1 MKILVLGGNGLIGQ
15 KIVEK
20 LKNQFDIISTHNKK
34 LPSKNVQSVKISLPD
49 DFILLKNLIEKE
61 KPNIII
67 NTMAYSNLDFC
78 EENRDEVFSLHVD
91 MTNKISTI
99 CSKINSKIIFISTDY
114 VFDGN
119 QEKKYTEDDE
129 PNPINYYGET
139 KLLAERIVLKDPKN
153 VVLRT
158 SLVYGYGER
167 VRFMK
172 YVIENLQNQKKIF
185 AYNDI
190 FNSATN
196 IDEFVE
202 SVEKVIENDASGIFH
217 MVGSS
222 CITRY
227 DFAKKIAKIFGFDE
241 SLVSFISIKESGLI
255 AKRPVSPCLDNS
267 KCSEILGYNFSDIDK
282 GILKIL
288 NNFKNISIKEN
299 N

>member
-1 MKILVLGGNGLIGQ
+1 MA
-15 KIVEK
+15 EK
-20 LKNQFDIISTHNKK
+20 
-34 LPSKNVQSVKISLPD
+34 
-49 DFILLKNLIEKE
+49 
-61 KPNIII
+61 
-67 NTMAYSNLDFC
+67 
-78 EENRDEVFSLHVD
+78 
-91 MTNKISTI
+91 
-99 CSKINSKIIFISTDY
+99 
-114 VFDGN
+114 
-119 QEKKYTEDDE
+119 
-129 PNPINYYGET
+129 
-139 KLLAERIVLKDPKN
+139 IVLKNPKN

-267 KCSEILGYNFSDIDK
+267 KCSKILGYNFSDIDK

-288 NNFKNISIKEN
+288 NNFKNISMKEN